1 MDSKHRPPN
10 FKKNSCENTRKSL
23 QKAVILLTK
32 IKKNGIMELKF
43 CNKGILR
50 FFQYVG
56 LGRILAICEKIFV
69 ISLHFPL
76 FDRFPY
82 GKTFAFMK

>member
-1 MDSKHRPPN
+1 
-10 FKKNSCENTRKSL
+10 
-23 QKAVILLTK
+23 
-32 IKKNGIMELKF
+32 MELKF